1 MHSFADLL
9 EGDSQSTV
17 LSLDVIKS
25 ILLDYQISSMVFSF
39 FPVLALLLFGALQIP
54 LSSSSASSCKEDII
68 DFNDEEYWLT
78 KSGVPSEVGIVLA
91 SEKGDVNLV
100 RCLLEKGSA
109 VDAIDNDGWSGL
121 LMAAWFNHMDI
132 LNILLEHGANIN
144 IQSLSGWTAAMCAAD
159 RDNLEIFLRLE
170 EKGADMML
178 EDIDG
183 DTMFMKALDGA
194 LDNRE
199 RVMTAIRSRAMERD
213 KHAQQQAQAAKSWAA
228 AVNGEAKDKK
238 DL

>member
-1 MHSFADLL
+1 MHSLFRI
-9 EGDSQSTV
+9 V
-17 LSLDVIKS
+17 R
-25 ILLDYQISSMVFSF
+25 
-39 FPVLALLLFGALQIP
+39 LLFLAFLHIA
-54 LSSSSASSCKEDII
+54 SASPTTPNSSCDYGGI
-68 DFNDEEYWLT
+68 DFSDEEYWLT

-100 RCLLEKGSA
+100 QCLLEKGAA

-132 LNILLEHGANIN
+132 LDKLLDHGANIDL
-144 IQSLSGWTAAMCAAD
+144 QSLSGWTAAMCAAD

-170 EKGADMML
+170 ERGADLMI

-183 DTMFMKALDGA
+183 DTVFMKALDAA
-194 LDNRE
+194 LDSRD
-199 RVMTAIRSRAMERD
+199 RVMTAIRSRARERD
-213 KHAQQQAQAAKSWAA
+213 KLIQQEANAAKSWAA
-228 AVNGEAKDKK
+228 AVNGEGNRVNNN